1 MAKPKG
7 QVSTKPPGTAISA
20 RNGQRAI
27 LTEPGERFDPPAHI
41 ERPEALEAWE
51 QYWEDPISS
60 VVTVADH
67 SLLNRWIDMVDRY
80 YRMVEIID
88 EEPVIESKNNGM
100 TLHPLYKA
108 VLSLGN
114 QIEHLEIKLGI
125 GPKSRH
131 SLGIQIVGAAEA
143 AGRAGVHIG
152 RLQPAQNGALDDE
165 DDPRTAG

>member
-7 QVSTKPPGTAISA
+7 QVSTKSPGTAVSA
-20 RNGQRAI
+20 RNGQRAV
-27 LTEPGERFDPPAHI
+27 LTEPGERFDPPSHI
-41 ERPEALEAWE
+41 SRPEAIEAWE

-67 SLLNRWIDMVDRY
+67 SLLKRWIDMVDRY

-88 EEPVIESKNNGM
+88 DEPTVETRNNGI

-108 VLSLGN
+108 VLALGN

-131 SLGIQIVGAAEA
+131 SLGIQVVGAHEA
-143 AGRAGVHIG
+143 SGRAGVTIG
-152 RLQPAQNGALDDE
+152 RPQLAQQAPEDDE
-165 DDPRTAG
+165 EDPRVL